1 MDKIERF
8 TALMRYIEENPEA
21 LAQHSEEGQALLEQ
35 IEQACQT
42 RDAQGLNEGIDG
54 FLSLLMGDQ
63 AMRGFAPIGSQK
75 AVEQFNSVRK
85 ATRSVL
91 DKMQK

>member
-1 MDKIERF
+1 MDKLERF
-8 TALMRYIEENPEA
+8 TALMRYIEENPEV
-21 LAQHSEEGQALLEQ
+21 LAQHGEEGKALLEQ

-42 RDAQGLNEGIDG
+42 RDAQNLREGIDG
-54 FLSLLMGDQ
+54 FLSLLTGDQ
-63 AMRGFAPIGSQK
+63 TMRGFAPTGSQQ